1 MPEKIRSRVVLL
13 LIASSNRVLE
23 RRALAGAVSPV
34 SRYRSSEFPPYE
46 STALHFYRTRF
57 SSDASAKTVERE
69 RVRDLRE
76 EIERKQDRDESEE
89 KIAGDPPPV
98 NYVKAEREEETP
110 FCDSIERFFLGFFF
124 FKKKLVSTVK
134 NSLFF
139 IPARYEKL
147 TLCIAFF

>member
-1 MPEKIRSRVVLL
+1 MLF

-57 SSDASAKTVERE
+57 SSDASAKTVGRERE
-69 RVRDLRE
+69 SERDLRE

-124 FKKKLVSTVK
+124 F
-134 NSLFF
+134 
-139 IPARYEKL
+139 
-147 TLCIAFF
+147 

>member
-1 MPEKIRSRVVLL
+1 MLF

-57 SSDASAKTVERE
+57 SSDASAKDCRTTVDRE
-69 RVRDLRE
+69 RVSERDLRE
-76 EIERKQDRDESEE
+76 EIERKKDGGESEE

-98 NYVKAEREEETP
+98 N
-110 FCDSIERFFLGFFF
+110 
-124 FKKKLVSTVK
+124 
-134 NSLFF
+134 
-139 IPARYEKL
+139 
-147 TLCIAFF
+147 